1 MNIITPDFGILFW
14 QTITFLVT
22 LCVLSKYAWRPIMD
36 ALKQREEAI
45 EDSIN
50 KISESQTIVQRANE
64 EKVEL
69 EKQAN
74 IEYEKIIGDAYK
86 IKQEMLEQAQ
96 EEGIRAR
103 ELLLEEAQKEIAQ
116 AKRQAEKAIIS
127 SAGILA
133 VQIAEKILVKE
144 LNQEQYQMELLRHLK
159 AHEDL
164 SV

>member
-64 EKVEL
+64 EKVDKPNARL
-69 EKQAN
+69 KKQ
-74 IEYEKIIGDAYK
+74 
-86 IKQEMLEQAQ
+86 
-96 EEGIRAR
+96 
-103 ELLLEEAQKEIAQ
+103 
-116 AKRQAEKAIIS
+116 S
-127 SAGILA
+127 
-133 VQIAEKILVKE
+133 
-144 LNQEQYQMELLRHLK
+144 
-159 AHEDL
+159 
-164 SV
+164 

>member
-1 MNIITPDFGILFW
+1 MNIVTPDFGILFW

-22 LCVLSKYAWRPIMD
+22 LCVLSKYAWRPIMG

-50 KISESQTIVQRANE
+50 KISESQTIIQHANE
-64 EKVEL
+64 EKVRL

-74 IEYEKIIGDAYK
+74 IEYEKIIGSAYK

-103 ELLLEEAQKEIAQ
+103 EILLEEAQKEIAQ
-116 AKRQAEKAIIS
+116 ARRQAEKAIIS

-144 LNQEQYQMELLRHLK
+144 LNQEQYQMELLGHLK

>member
-22 LCVLSKYAWRPIMD
+22 LYVLSKYAWPPIMD
-36 ALKQREEAI
+36 ALKQREKAI

-50 KISESQTIVQRANE
+50 RVSELQTMVRHANE
-64 EKVEL
+64 EKVKL

-74 IEYEKIIGDAYK
+74 VEYEKIIGNAYK

-96 EEGIRAR
+96 EECIRAK

-144 LNQEQYQMELLRHLK
+144 LNQEQYQMELLHHLK
-159 AHEDL
+159 THEDL

>member
-14 QTITFLVT
+14 QTVTFLVT

-64 EKVEL
+64 ERMEL

-74 IEYEKIIGDAYK
+74 IAYEKIIGNAYK

-96 EEGIRAR
+96 EEGIRAK

-116 AKRQAEKAIIS
+116 AKCQAEKAVIS

-144 LNQEQYQMELLRHLK
+144 LNQEQYQMELLHHLK